1 MRPANGFVRRA
12 TLAACAIL
20 LVAVVG
26 AAGCA
31 SPVPAPAPI
40 PIARLARV
48 DLVNL
53 SECDW
58 RVTVARPTGGEER
71 TVLLPARATTHLEL
85 AGGDYAIT
93 QTALA
98 GLAGPESTRQFNT
111 HLDPGEAYRW
121 RLVTLFTAS
130 TGAPP

>member
-12 TLAACAIL
+12 TLAACALL

-31 SPVPAPAPI
+31 SPPPAPI
-40 PIARLARV
+40 AAARPARV
-48 DLVNL
+48 ELVNL

-58 RVTVARPTGGEER
+58 RVTFATAAGRGPRTMVVA
-71 TVLLPARATTHLEL
+71 ARETARLEL

-98 GLAGPESTRQFNT
+98 GLVGPETSRQFSA
-111 HLDPGEAYRW
+111 HLAAGEAYRW
-121 RLVTLFTAS
+121 RLLTLLSATAI
-130 TGAPP
+130 ALP